1 MRTQKDR
8 EAYRL
13 YRLAGGL
20 LDVYGEAKELERA
33 KEAAKEKA
41 CRGIDGPKQRKACAD
56 AIEKNIINRQ
66 KWDFQ
71 SLARA
76 LGLAMSEREFC
87 RRKKIYAEEL
97 VEKVGV
103 IVGKKCD
110 TI

>member
-20 LDVYGEAKELERA
+20 MDVYGGAKELERA
-33 KEAAKEKA
+33 KEEAKEKA
-41 CRGIDGPKQRKACAD
+41 CRGIEGAKQRKACAD

-71 SLARA
+71 SLSRA
-76 LGLAMSEREFC
+76 TGLAMSEREFC

-110 TI
+110 TM